1 MQLAYWMYAGP
12 AHVGTLRVTS
22 SFKNVHAIMH
32 APLGDDYFHVMRSM
46 LERERDFTPVT
57 ASIVDRDVLGN
68 GTKDKVTE
76 AARRK
81 DREDNPDLI
90 VVTPTCTSSI
100 LQEDLANFVDLA
112 RMGSNGDVIAAD
124 VNHYRFNEVQ
134 AADRTLEQIVKYYLQ
149 KAQSQDE
156 LVIKKTAR
164 PTVNLIGVFTLGFHH
179 SHDLREIKRLL
190 FYLGIE
196 MNVVLPEGADVH
208 AIQSLP
214 NAWLNI
220 VPYREIGLMT
230 AQYLEKE
237 FDQPYVSTTPMGVTQ
252 TETFV
257 REIFSALKQIDP
269 SLDTQH
275 VDEYLYQKTHL
286 AGEAAWFSRSIDCQ
300 NLTGRRTVVFGDAS
314 HAAAMTRIL
323 SQEMGIQVV
332 CAGTYCTHDA
342 EWFRQ
347 QVHPYVEEVLITD
360 DHTKVVEVISRIE
373 PAAIFGTQM
382 ERHVGKRL
390 GIPCGVISAPV
401 HIQNFPLAYRPF
413 CGYEGAN
420 QIADLVYNS
429 FSLGMEE
436 HLLEMFGGHDTK
448 TIAEPLNANANASG
462 LTWAPDGEKE
472 LLNIPRFVRNKVKVK
487 TEDYAR
493 KVNVK
498 VITRETLFAA
508 KEYAG
513 G

>member
-81 DREDNPDLI
+81 DREDAPDLI

-112 RMGSNGDVIAAD
+112 KLGSEGDVIAAD

-134 AADRTLEQIVKYYLQ
+134 AADRTLEQIVKFYIQ
-149 KAQSQDE
+149 KAQDQGNLITERTS
-156 LVIKKTAR
+156 K
-164 PTVNLIGVFTLGFHH
+164 PSVNLLGIFTLGFHH
-179 SHDLREIKRLL
+179 SHDLREMKRLL

-196 MNVVLPEGADVH
+196 VNAVLPEGADIETIRH
-208 AIQSLP
+208 LP
-214 NAWLNI
+214 QAWINL

-230 AQYLEKE
+230 AQFLEEE
-237 FDQPYVSTTPMGVTQ
+237 FGQPYVSTMPMGTTQ
-252 TETFV
+252 TENFV
-257 REIFSALKQIDP
+257 REIFSTLQSLDP
-269 SLDTQH
+269 SLSTDH
-275 VDEYLYQKTHL
+275 VSQYLHEKTHWV
-286 AGEAAWFSRSIDCQ
+286 GESAWFSRSIDCQ
-300 NLTGRRTVVFGDAS
+300 NLTGRRAIVFGDAS

-347 QVHPYVEEVLITD
+347 QVSPYTEEILITE
-360 DHTKVVEVISRIE
+360 DHTQVGDVIRRLE

-390 GIPCGVISAPV
+390 GIPCGVISSPV

-448 TIAEPLNANANASG
+448 EILDLPLDPQDI
-462 LTWAPDGEKE
+462 LWTKEGEEE
-472 LLNIPRFVRNKVKVK
+472 LQNIPRFVRHKVRKN
-487 TEDYAR
+487 TENYALQHHLEE
-493 KVNVK
+493 
-498 VITRETLFAA
+498 ITPAVLFRA
-508 KEYAG
+508 KEAFG